1 MSKTHMT
8 LSDRVKIQTGLE
20 KRESFKKIAE
30 DVGKDCTTVS
40 REVKNHFIIE
50 RKGSI
55 GRSFNDCQHKAHC
68 SQRYEECS
76 NEQCEKDSCRY

>member
-40 REVKNHFIIE
+40 REVKKHFII
-50 RKGSI
+50 
-55 GRSFNDCQHKAHC
+55 
-68 SQRYEECS
+68 
-76 NEQCEKDSCRY
+76 

>member
-68 SQRYEECS
+68 SQCV
-76 NEQCEKDSCRY
+76 